1 MKLSEFVQYDLSG
14 ERSNFKRMDVRFSVF
29 TNNQVLYLNEPAYAN
44 SIKLYY
50 ANSNFEKVESP
61 SLVRGTHYTWEG
73 TYEKNC
79 RDYNAESHA
88 RVLYTSWPYRLTEDE
103 TAQNGKS
110 YYLFNEYNETYYE
123 DTNLNIGDSLAG
135 KNYFEKLSGNWDAVL
150 VNKIQL
156 LISGSTTNLKNIIAE
171 YQSYKNNLADV
182 YGDGEGPLYSPGL
195 MRTVI
200 ERINDLSNERMSS
213 IVAENKAYSSCL
225 EIDLTGKKS
234 ENFIKNE
241 QHLVDTTSDKFVIRP
256 INGSFYRYPGDD
268 LKVVFVDP
276 SNTTTKTLSQETG
289 DGAGDYEVIGVN
301 YSKTAMSEPTGGVY
315 EFIALKKA
323 FVGQVFID
331 YHAFGGE
338 VSVADITNIQND
350 IVALKDKINNDGL
363 LTTSNIKKS
372 ILITNM
378 LDRLDALEHQLE
390 HYRKQT
396 FLYTSGPTDKWV
408 NIAYV
413 SSNPWMDNSPI
424 PDNEVCKLQM
434 EVQQFNQADA
444 PSQTSPTSSKIKTR
458 ASLDL
463 EFKFS
468 YEPVRD
474 TESKIVGVLVK
485 TKEVHMSHPTF
496 EDSGL
501 LYFYQRLTPKFRIIT
516 NAVAIGETE
525 PKFNNGIMLQMS
537 LTSLTENHCFV
548 SVSDKTAAKSPWTL
562 VDSQNNERYDQ
573 SNETQFNNSVWTS
586 GTGITSNVKPV
597 YGNGYAVFRGSIR
610 MVDINTE
617 YDNDAITPNTSE
629 SGGTTIGTTILKSD
643 LIPES
648 VNGIRIR
655 VHDRNNNSEI
665 VAESTDL
672 RYIADSAGILKSVE
686 GYISYFMEDMCG
698 IRIRIYI
705 DELSNIKAAIE
716 GYCGTN
722 SAENDRFY
730 LTGIDIF

>member
-1 MKLSEFVQYDLSG
+1 M
-14 ERSNFKRMDVRFSVF
+14 SV
-29 TNNQVLYLNEPAYAN
+29 
-44 SIKLYY
+44 
-50 ANSNFEKVESP
+50 
-61 SLVRGTHYTWEG
+61 
-73 TYEKNC
+73 
-79 RDYNAESHA
+79 
-88 RVLYTSWPYRLTEDE
+88 
-103 TAQNGKS
+103 
-110 YYLFNEYNETYYE
+110 
-123 DTNLNIGDSLAG
+123 
-135 KNYFEKLSGNWDAVL
+135 
-150 VNKIQL
+150 
-156 LISGSTTNLKNIIAE
+156 
-171 YQSYKNNLADV
+171 
-182 YGDGEGPLYSPGL
+182 GP
-195 MRTVI
+195 
-200 ERINDLSNERMSS
+200 
-213 IVAENKAYSSCL
+213 
-225 EIDLTGKKS
+225 
-234 ENFIKNE
+234 
-241 QHLVDTTSDKFVIRP
+241 
-256 INGSFYRYPGDD
+256 
-268 LKVVFVDP
+268 
-276 SNTTTKTLSQETG
+276 
-289 DGAGDYEVIGVN
+289 EV
-301 YSKTAMSEPTGGVY
+301 
-315 EFIALKKA
+315 
-323 FVGQVFID
+323 
-331 YHAFGGE
+331 
-338 VSVADITNIQND
+338 
-350 IVALKDKINNDGL
+350 
-363 LTTSNIKKS
+363 
-372 ILITNM
+372 
-378 LDRLDALEHQLE
+378 
-390 HYRKQT
+390 YRKQT

-413 SSNPWMDNSPI
+413 SSNPWMNNSPI
-424 PDNEVCKLQM
+424 PDNEVCKLQI

-474 TESKIVGVLVK
+474 NESKIVGVLVK

-617 YDNDAITPNTSE
+617 YDDDAITPNTSE